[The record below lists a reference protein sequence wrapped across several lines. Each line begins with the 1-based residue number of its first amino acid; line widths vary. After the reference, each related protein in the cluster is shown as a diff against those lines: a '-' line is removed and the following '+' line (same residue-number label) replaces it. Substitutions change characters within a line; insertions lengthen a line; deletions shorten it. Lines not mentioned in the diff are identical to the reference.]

1 MCCALF
7 GYSRQTYYKHVDKP
21 DFNVQALYELILQRV
36 REYRKQMPRIGSRKL
51 YALIRKDFAGTPY
64 LPGRDRLIDLLSD
77 SGLLLKI
84 RRRKRYKTTNS
95 NHPYHRYPN
104 LIKGMVFDSPNQ
116 AWASDITYV
125 ETNEGV
131 CYLSLITDLYSHK
144 IVGWALGDTL
154 EAVYCRKALQMA
166 LDGLTHPEDARNLIH
181 HSDRGCQ
188 YCSYEYVAMLKE
200 RGAFISMTESGDPLE
215 NAVAERI
222 NGIIKSEWLNVS
234 EIPSRAA
241 CRERVRNAV
250 EAYNNV
256 RPHMSLDYQTPAQA
270 HVQTG
275 PQHRLWKTGAQLRA
289 ASAQA
294 HLTGEELPSVVD
306 PPNLRS

>member
-1 MCCALF
+1 
-7 GYSRQTYYKHVDKP
+7 
-21 DFNVQALYELILQRV
+21 
-36 REYRKQMPRIGSRKL
+36 MPRVGSRKL
-51 YALIRKDFAGTPY
+51 YSLIQKDLAGTPY

-77 SGLLLKI
+77 NGLLLKI

-166 LDGLTHPEDARNLIH
+166 LDGLKQPEDARNLIH

-188 YCSYEYVAMLKE
+188 YCSYDYVAMLKE
-200 RGAFISMTESGDPLE
+200 RGVFISMTESGDPRD
-215 NAVAERI
+215 NAIAERV
-222 NGIIKSEWLNVS
+222 NGTVKNEYLYPLQVSMSGLNPRVHKAMRLYNSE
-234 EIPSRAA
+234 
-241 CRERVRNAV
+241 
-250 EAYNNV
+250 
-256 RPHMSLDYQTPAQA
+256 RPHLSLNMNTPE
-270 HVQTG
+270 HVYRTG
-275 PQHRLWKTGAQLRA
+275 CETHRLWKNYYPYYEDVSIL
-289 ASAQA
+289 
-294 HLTGEELPSVVD
+294 D
-306 PPNLRS
+306 

>member
-1 MCCALF
+1 
-7 GYSRQTYYKHVDKP
+7 
-21 DFNVQALYELILQRV
+21 
-36 REYRKQMPRIGSRKL
+36 MPRVGSRKL
-51 YALIRKDFAGTPY
+51 YSLIQKDLAGTPY

-77 SGLLLKI
+77 NGLLLKI

-125 ETNEGV
+125 VTNEGV
-131 CYLSLITDLYSHK
+131 CYLSLVTDLYSRK

-154 EAVYCRKALQMA
+154 EAVYCRQALQMA
-166 LDGLTHPEDARNLIH
+166 LDGLKQPEDARNLIH

-234 EIPSRAA
+234 AIPSRAA

-250 EAYNNV
+250 AAYNNV

-275 PQHRLWKTGAQLRA
+275 PQHRLWKTGAELRA
-289 ASAQA
+289 ASAHA
-294 HLTGEELPSVVD
+294 HLTGEEFPHVVD